1 VIRQT
6 PFAFVAVLFA
16 LLAACATG
24 PANLGDLKSQ
34 LTAYHAGGA
43 YARALA
49 AVDDQAEAWLRA
61 NATRAAKPALVL
73 DIDETSLSSWDVI
86 AANDFGYIAAGPCGA
101 LPKGP
106 CGSKAWELSARG
118 TPIAPTLA
126 LFNAAKAQGV
136 AVFFITGRPEDERE
150 AAAKNL
156 REAGYDGW
164 SGLVLKPLDL
174 HVASAADYKAAAR
187 ARIEAQGFTILANV
201 GDQPSDLAGG
211 HALKTFLLP
220 NPFYRIP

>member
-1 VIRQT
+1 MIRRT
-6 PFAFVAVLFA
+6 PFAFAVLFA
-16 LLAACATG
+16 LLTACATQ

-43 YARALA
+43 YARDLA
-49 AVDDQAEAWLRA
+49 AVDSQAAAWLRA
-61 NATRAAKPALVL
+61 NASGAAKPALVL

-86 AANDFGYIAAGPCGA
+86 AANDFGYIAAGPCDA
-101 LPKGP
+101 LPRGP

-118 TPIAPTLA
+118 AAIAPTLA

-136 AVFFITGRPEDERE
+136 AVFFITGRPEDER
-150 AAAKNL
+150 AATEKNL
-156 REAGYDGW
+156 HAAGYDGW
-164 SGLVLKPLDL
+164 TGLVLKPLDS
-174 HVASAADYKAAAR
+174 HVASAADYKAAER
-187 ARIEAQGFTILANV
+187 ARIETLGYTILANV

-211 HALKTFLLP
+211 HALRTFLLP